1 MTDRWLDAKRLLES
15 FDAEIGNQD
24 VAFSI
29 HYWGVTPNHKDNPVH
44 RHSFFEV
51 CYVADGEGIY
61 AEGQIEHPLRAGTLF
76 CSRTGVHHQ
85 IRSRS
90 GMYLLFVAFEA
101 IEAKSSSG
109 MLRKLEAMR
118 RTGRIVIADCRSSPT
133 VLLWRALLDMASGSS
148 HSREALASMI
158 HALLVSFQ
166 VVFAEEGNEEPSVQ
180 LKPSERH
187 VKRAVLFIRNNLSAP
202 LHLRDIAA
210 YMNMSGRH
218 LSRLFT
224 DTLGMSFSEYVRAER
239 MRQAEELLASTDMPL
254 KEIAQESG
262 FQSIHYFTRA
272 FCDYKGVPPGKYR
285 EARWDAI
292 RHSMKSGPVL

>member
-1 MTDRWLDAKRLLES
+1 MSDRWLDAKRLLDS
-15 FDAEIGNQD
+15 FDAEIGNRD

-29 HYWGVTPNHKDNPVH
+29 HYWGVSPNHKDNPVH

-51 CYVADGEGIY
+51 CFVVEGEGIY

-76 CSRTGVHHQ
+76 CSRPGVHHQ

-101 IEAKSSSG
+101 IEAKSSPG
-109 MLRKLEAMR
+109 MLRRLESMK
-118 RTGRIVIADCRSSPT
+118 RTGRIVIADCDSSPT
-133 VLLWRALLDMASGSS
+133 VLLWRALLDMASGGK
-148 HSREALASMI
+148 HSREALASAI

-166 VVFAEEGNEEPSVQ
+166 VAFGDEENGEPSVP
-180 LKPSERH
+180 LKLSERH

-202 LHLRDIAA
+202 LHLRDMAA

-224 DTLGMSFSEYVRAER
+224 DTLGMSFSEYVRTER

-254 KEIAQESG
+254 KEIAQECG

-272 FCDYKGVPPGKYR
+272 FCESKGIPPGKYR
-285 EARWDAI
+285 EARRDAL
-292 RHSMKSGPVL
+292 RHSKKSEPVV

>member
-1 MTDRWLDAKRLLES
+1 MTDRWLDAKRLLNS
-15 FDAEIGNQD
+15 LAAEIGNQD

-51 CYVADGEGIY
+51 CCVIDGEGIY
-61 AEGQIEHPLRAGTLF
+61 AEGHNEYPLRAGTLF
-76 CSRTGVHHQ
+76 CSRPGVHHQ

-101 IEAKSSSG
+101 IEAKSRPG
-109 MLRKLEAMR
+109 MLRKLETMR
-118 RTGRIVIADCRSSPT
+118 RTGRIVIADCHGSPA
-133 VLLWRALLDMASGSS
+133 VLLWRALLDMASGRRNSS
-148 HSREALASMI
+148 EAIASTI
-158 HALLVSFQ
+158 HALLLSFLFT
-166 VVFAEEGNEEPSVQ
+166 FAEEENEEPSVQ
-180 LKPSERH
+180 LKPNERH

-202 LHLRDIAA
+202 LHLRDIAD
-210 YMNMSGRH
+210 YMHLSGRH
-218 LSRLFT
+218 LSRLFSE
-224 DTLGMSFSEYVRAER
+224 TLGMSFSEYVRTER

-254 KEIAQESG
+254 KEIAHETG

-285 EARWDAI
+285 DARWDAH
-292 RHSMKSGPVL
+292 RHSFKPEPVV